1 MTFKFGIKFFSPK
14 RGTYATDLNLSEV
27 AIGEGVTSVR
37 FNSVKVDCLSSIK
50 IMSNSEEIDINP

>member
-1 MTFKFGIKFFSPK
+1 MKFFSPK

-50 IMSNSEEIDINP
+50 IMSNSKEIDINP